1 MSGMVETI
9 RHAAFL
15 ACAKDDVG
23 LVRKAQ
29 EDSHGMWGET
39 PNGPLFVVCDGM
51 GGHVGGSKASSL
63 AVASIHDYL
72 KSEKYADIEEA
83 MKAALRYANDQIL
96 GYAQDHPEYRGMGT
110 TACILLLQG
119 DKAHIAHIGDSR
131 IYLYLGKKQTL
142 HRVTKDHSYV
152 QTLVDAG
159 EITDEEAEHHPNKN
173 RILQA
178 LGAKQA
184 LRPGYQVICPQT
196 GDIFLICSDGMSGMT
211 TDACMERTLSEPI
224 SLEAKVNK
232 LIQQALDGGG
242 NDNVTVELV
251 RIEKSPNVET
261 KFTDYNPPKRIS
273 NVQPPVTPRTMPSV
287 SPNPPRRR
295 RNDGDEQCLSF
306 IRRYG
311 KWVLGVLLALG
322 MIWGGIPIHK
332 SSTMNSIKN
341 DIQRL
346 SEEYNY
352 TDTIKKEKE
361 NELLN
366 QQDKI
371 GNIEQGEAEIQDN
384 SSIVQKMNDK
394 IVDLE
399 REIGDLGNEIDTL
412 NNEIENK
419 RTVLGQLDT
428 MSRFSYIKYLFN
440 ENHNDRSRPK

>member
-119 DKAHIAHIGDSR
+119 NKAHIAHIGDSR
-131 IYLYLGKKQTL
+131 IYLYLDKKQTL

-261 KFTDYNPPKRIS
+261 KFTDYNPPKQTP

-287 SPNPPRRR
+287 SSNPPRRR
-295 RNDGDEQCLSF
+295 RNDGNEQFLSF

-311 KWVLGVLLALG
+311 KWVLGVLLVVVLLLVGWNKWLNSKIAYWEIACTDLETQIG
-322 MIWGGIPIHK
+322 DMDSKIDSLTQQFQKNQEKNGTVK
-332 SSTMNSIKN
+332 KDTTYQSQKLETTLEYLERNYKRDSSDCEREKVVLREQKDSI
-341 DIQRL
+341 IGR
-346 SEEYNY
+346 
-352 TDTIKKEKE
+352 
-361 NELLN
+361 
-366 QQDKI
+366 I
-371 GNIEQGEAEIQDN
+371 GNA
-384 SSIVQKMNDK
+384 KRK
-394 IVDLE
+394 L
-399 REIGDLGNEIDTL
+399 IDVNL
-412 NNEIENK
+412 KKANK
-419 RTVLGQLDT
+419 
-428 MSRFSYIKYLFN
+428 
-440 ENHNDRSRPK
+440 

>member
-1 MSGMVETI
+1 MGGMVETI
-9 RHAAFL
+9 RHAVFL

-83 MKAALRYANDQIL
+83 MKAALCYANDQIL

-131 IYLYLGKKQTL
+131 IYLYVSKEQTL

-184 LRPGYQVICPQT
+184 LRPGYQVIYPKA
-196 GDIFLICSDGMSGMT
+196 GDVFLICSDGMSGMT
-211 TDACMERTLSEPI
+211 TDACMERTLSEPV

-261 KFTDYNPPKRIS
+261 KFTDYNPPKRQLNLQRQAMMS
-273 NVQPPVTPRTMPSV
+273 RTAPSEPP
-287 SPNPPRRR
+287 PPRRR
-295 RNDGDEQCLSF
+295 RNDGDEQFLSF
-306 IRRYG
+306 IQRYG
-311 KWVLGVLLALG
+311 KWVLVVLLAVVLLLVG
-322 MIWGGIPIHK
+322 WNK
-332 SSTMNSIKN
+332 WLNSKIASWEIALTDLDTQIQSMDSKRDSQREQFQKN
-341 DIQRL
+341 QNQRR
-346 SEEYNY
+346 
-352 TDTIKKEKE
+352 TIKEDTTCQFQQLETTLGDIEMRYKEDSFNCEKAKVMFIQ
-361 NELLN
+361 
-366 QQDKI
+366 QQDSIGRKI
-371 GNIEQGEAEIQDN
+371 GNA
-384 SSIVQKMNDK
+384 KRK
-394 IVDLE
+394 L
-399 REIGDLGNEIDTL
+399 IDVKWKKA
-412 NNEIENK
+412 NK
-419 RTVLGQLDT
+419 Q
-428 MSRFSYIKYLFN
+428 
-440 ENHNDRSRPK
+440 

>member
-211 TDACMERTLSEPI
+211 TDARMERTLSEPI

-273 NVQPPVTPRTMPSV
+273 NVQPPVMPRTMPSV

-322 MIWGGIPIHK
+322 MIWGCGKLWLEGQIA
-332 SSTMNSIKN
+332 
-341 DIQRL
+341 
-346 SEEYNY
+346 
-352 TDTIKKEKE
+352 KEKT
-361 NELLN
+361 NRNNKITELN
-366 QQDKI
+366 DFTDK
-371 GNIEQGEAEIQDN
+371 
-384 SSIVQKMNDK
+384 
-394 IVDLE
+394 LE
-399 REIGDLGNEIDTL
+399 RSRKGEEKMLGTSNDTSEKNIRRMQNDSTRVKREIDSITKIITTL
-412 NNEIENK
+412 ENSAQKLSLFK
-419 RTVLGQLDT
+419 R
-428 MSRFSYIKYLFN
+428 SEK
-440 ENHNDRSRPK
+440 